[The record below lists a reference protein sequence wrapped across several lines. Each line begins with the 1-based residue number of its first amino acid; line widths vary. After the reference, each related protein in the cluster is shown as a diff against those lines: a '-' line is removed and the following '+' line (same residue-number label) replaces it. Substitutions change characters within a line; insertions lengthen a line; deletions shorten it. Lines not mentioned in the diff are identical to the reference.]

1 MELVARMTHQKPDK
15 TQKQART
22 NDERTSGVAW
32 MMNWLKPTETGVGEI
47 SNEGLLQDLLS
58 EAPGNWTEEECV
70 MLDEILDV

>member
-1 MELVARMTHQKPDK
+1 
-15 TQKQART
+15 
-22 NDERTSGVAW
+22 